1 MMLRRLIFVIS
12 SLVFP
17 LVFSGCFVLNL
28 FDFGPNIDLGKNQ
41 WKISSFTLT
50 GESFESK
57 NLELTPF
64 MRFDT
69 KEFKVYGNTGC
80 NTFFAN
86 YLWVTDKVIEM
97 RNSGMTRRMCA
108 SENSM
113 KFEQKLMEEFD
124 GEFEV
129 IEDGANLTLK
139 KDTLTINLTPL
150 NPSEEDSKGDKP
162 QESQNKEAPSKDD
175 ASAPKN

>member
-57 NLELTPF
+57 NIEPTPF

-80 NTFFAN
+80 NSFFAN
-86 YLWVTDKVIEM
+86 YLWITDKVIEM
-97 RNSGMTRRMCA
+97 RNSGMTRKMCA
-108 SENSM
+108 SEDSM

-139 KDTLTINLTPL
+139 KDTLTINLVPL
-150 NPSEEDSKGDKP
+150 NPSEGDPKEDKP
-162 QESQNKEAPSKDD
+162 QESQNKETPKKDN